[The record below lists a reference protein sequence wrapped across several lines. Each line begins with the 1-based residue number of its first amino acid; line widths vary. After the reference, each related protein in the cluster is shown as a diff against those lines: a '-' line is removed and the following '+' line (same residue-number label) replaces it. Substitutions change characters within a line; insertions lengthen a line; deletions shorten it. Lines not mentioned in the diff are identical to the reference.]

1 MCLRIASG
9 HPPYLTHCNHSL
21 IFKSSFSCVASAKTC
36 SHQWR
41 RQEIFPGVAEFIKE
55 KTMYY
60 KIAKENKLIRSSATL
75 GRRNCEAAVVLGCT
89 TRPEPASAGVA
100 TREDVRYE
108 AAR

>member
-1 MCLRIASG
+1 
-9 HPPYLTHCNHSL
+9 
-21 IFKSSFSCVASAKTC
+21 
-36 SHQWR
+36 
-41 RQEIFPGVAEFIKE
+41 
-55 KTMYY
+55 MYY